1 MINLLLV
8 FLFACGDKEADD
20 TAATEEV
27 QEEVQDTASEPED
40 TATEPEDSGEASD
53 TGEESTEQ

>member
-8 FLFACGDKEADD
+8 FLFACGDKEAD

-40 TATEPEDSGEASD
+40 TASEPEDSGEASD